1 MTEGSPRISAI
12 VPTFNEEMRIDT
24 TLEELVKALEALEET
39 YEILVVDNASRDS
52 TANVVRRA
60 AADIPTVNLLV
71 NSENLGKGYSV
82 RRGMLEARGEWRFF
96 TDADLSTPTE
106 EIDRFWKLARQGEFG
121 VIVGSRL
128 APGATVVRPQPLLRR
143 LAGQACLSLT
153 RVTVPGMPRD
163 VFCGFKWFRGDI
175 AEAVFS
181 RQTTRGWMFDA
192 EVLGRAHRLG
202 VRILEVPIRWEND
215 PESKLSM
222 LKDLPS
228 ITAELWKIR
237 KALRSQRR
245 KGEEG

>member
-1 MTEGSPRISAI
+1 MTDGSPRISAI
-12 VPTFNEEMRIDT
+12 VPTLDEERRIAT

-39 YEILVVDNASRDS
+39 YEILVVDNASTDS
-52 TANVVRRA
+52 TAEVVRRA
-60 AADIPTVNLLV
+60 AADNTNVKLLV
-71 NSENLGKGYSV
+71 NSENMGKGYSV
-82 RRGMLEARGEWRFF
+82 RRGMLEARGDWRFF
-96 TDADLSTPTE
+96 TDADLSTPVE
-106 EIDRFWKLARQGEFG
+106 EIERFWKLARQDEFG

-153 RVTVPGMPRD
+153 RMTVPGMPRD

-175 AEAVFS
+175 AEAVFA
-181 RQTTRGWMFDA
+181 RQITMGWMFDA
-192 EVLGRAHRLG
+192 EVLGRVRRIG

-222 LKDLPS
+222 IRDLPS

-237 KALRSQRR
+237 KALRSQGQ
-245 KGEEG
+245 KGQEN